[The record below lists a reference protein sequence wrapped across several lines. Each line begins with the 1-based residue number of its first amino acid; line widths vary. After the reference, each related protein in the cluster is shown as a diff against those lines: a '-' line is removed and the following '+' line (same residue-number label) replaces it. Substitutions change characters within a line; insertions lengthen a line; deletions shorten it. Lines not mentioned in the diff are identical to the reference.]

1 MCSYCRLQDETTNNI
16 FVECKFTIKL
26 WSDLRPY
33 CQCRFDLSILNPQ
46 SATFGFFQI
55 DPDLV
60 IFQIRYYY
68 YTCANLF
75 IKRLFKAFT
84 WSPIEKY
91 SKVLIW
97 KKIRK

>member
-33 CQCRFDLSILNPQ
+33 CQCRFDLSILNPE

-60 IFQIRYYY
+60 IF
-68 YTCANLF
+68 
-75 IKRLFKAFT
+75 
-84 WSPIEKY
+84 
-91 SKVLIW
+91 
-97 KKIRK
+97 